1 MKKIFLLPL
10 LAASMMMVCTTMS
23 ARRQPVPQMYMFG
36 VAASF
41 TDTIVHFTAI
51 QQVDSAWIETKNDFL
66 QDRQAYSYQLR
77 DYLSSQQQR
86 PQRTCIVFYSQ
97 KREKLEKKYQKML
110 RLYTK
115 FKDGLQH
122 FDVRHLTPQ
131 DFQFRTVSS
140 EIIEEE
146 QKVIEVPVEEAN
158 E

>member
-1 MKKIFLLPL
+1 MNLRQLIMALLFAVL
-10 LAASMMMVCTTMS
+10 GVGGATAH
-23 ARRQPVPQMYMFG
+23 PVLVPHLYVFG
-36 VAASF
+36 FAASF
-41 TDTIVHFTAI
+41 NDSTVFITEV
-51 QQVDSAWIETKNDFL
+51 QQVDSAWIETKNNFL

-77 DYLSSQQQR
+77 DYLGTQQQL

-131 DFQFRTVSS
+131 DFQFKVVSS

-146 QKVIEVPVEEAN
+146 QQVKIVEVEAD

>member
-1 MKKIFLLPL
+1 M
-10 LAASMMMVCTTMS
+10 
-23 ARRQPVPQMYMFG
+23 
-36 VAASF
+36 
-41 TDTIVHFTAI
+41 
-51 QQVDSAWIETKNDFL
+51 
-66 QDRQAYSYQLR
+66 
-77 DYLSSQQQR
+77 

>member
-1 MKKIFLLPL
+1 MKKTVL
-10 LAASMMMVCTTMS
+10 LALLTTALLVCTSIS
-23 ARRQPVPQMYMFG
+23 ARRQPVPRMYMFG
-36 VAASF
+36 LAASF

-51 QQVDSAWIETKNDFL
+51 QQVDSAWIETKNNFL

-77 DYLSSQQQR
+77 DYLGTQQQL

-131 DFQFRTVSS
+131 DFQFKVVSS

-146 QKVIEVPVEEAN
+146 QQVKIVEVEAD